1 MNIIG
6 RCVRITGIVFICFI
20 AIIPFYVLVFFS
32 LNAPPRVFYEG
43 NIIIPDFYF
52 NNFTEAWVSSNIG
65 RAILNSV
72 IITGGSLLLLIILSS
87 SAGYTIARFKN
98 KFNKTVFTV
107 LLTCMMIPGIIN
119 TVPLYTVMR
128 SIGGINT
135 RIGMILVCTTNAL
148 PFSVFLY
155 SSFISSLSREI
166 EESAIIDGCTWFK
179 AFWKITFH
187 YVKPVTA
194 AVVIL
199 NGVSIW
205 NNYAQAVFFLTKRDM
220 YTIPI
225 ALSIYFQQY
234 AGAKWNLMA
243 AAAVLGVIPV
253 VTVFLL
259 FQKYF
264 MKGITAGA
272 LKG

>member
-1 MNIIG
+1 MKKITKCI
-6 RCVRITGIVFICFI
+6 RMTGIALITFI

-32 LNAPPRVFYEG
+32 LNAPSRVFYEG
-43 NIIIPDFYF
+43 NILIPDFHF
-52 NNFTEAWVSSNIG
+52 GNFTEAWVSSNIG

-87 SAGYTIARFKN
+87 SAGYAIARFKS
-98 KFNKTVFTV
+98 KFNKTVLTV
-107 LLTCMMIPGIIN
+107 LLACMMIPGIIN
-119 TVPLYTVMR
+119 TVPLYLVMK

-135 RIGMILVCTTNAL
+135 RLGMILVCTTNAL

-155 SSFISSLSREI
+155 SSFIRSLSRET
-166 EESAIIDGCTWFK
+166 EESAIIDGCTWFM
-179 AFWKITFH
+179 AFWRITFH

-205 NNYAQAVFFLTKRDM
+205 NNYAQAVFFLTKREM

-225 ALSIYFQQY
+225 ALSIYFQQF

-259 FQKYF
+259 FQKHF
-264 MKGITAGA
+264 IKGITAGA